1 LKPILHHLQ
10 KYFQRLAAY
19 YRILSLFTFAVLI
32 MVQASHGQ
40 TEDPVAPIL
49 PDTNNVPVADT
60 IVDADDLGLDNP
72 IDYYGKDSTV
82 VDVINEKILL
92 YGQAWV
98 NYGDL
103 RVTAE
108 FIEFSLDSYTAKAWG
123 KKDSTGK
130 IIERATFTEGDNSF
144 QEDSLAYN
152 FKSQRGISYGVRT
165 EEGDAHLLSS
175 ISKKASNNWI
185 SVGKGKLTTCNAENP
200 HYHFQLSKAMVIP
213 NEKVVSGPLFLKF
226 RKIPTPLALPFGF
239 FPNKKESTQGI
250 LLPGYGNG
258 NDKGYF
264 IQNLG
269 YYLPINKF
277 VDTRVL
283 FDVYTRGS
291 WSARNITNYKK
302 LYRHN
307 GSFNISRVVN
317 KTGIPELPEFT
328 KSVNF
333 NLQWTH
339 NQDPKARPNST
350 FSSNVNLGSLNNFR
364 NNLNTSQQEFLS
376 STFSSRIQWSKRW
389 PDSPF
394 NMGVTAGHTQN
405 TQSRNVQVTL
415 PAVNLNMSRITLG
428 RFVADPAA
436 KKFLDN
442 IGITAS
448 ADMQNTVSENERFF
462 SLNQI
467 ETLNQKS
474 RNGLRLQ
481 GQASTSLRAKQYGTF
496 TINAGATM
504 VSAFRYAERNFD
516 DVQQILTTDTL
527 VGIRS
532 ALNWNVSGNMNSR
545 LYGTFNFGNDRL
557 IKAIRHM
564 VQWNVGA
571 SYSPY
576 SNFSNSIFAPD
587 GTFIGYS
594 PFDLAA
600 YQPQNSM
607 EQFNLN
613 WSSTNNFEAKVRDKT
628 QTKPTFKKIKIIDS
642 WKKSIS
648 YNTMA
653 DSLNLSNLAMS
664 AFTTLAKN
672 ITLNYSSTH
681 SFYDRDST
689 GREINTYLAKNRN
702 RLTRLEG
709 ANLALGFRFASKQ
722 KQEMA
727 RSDQAL
733 SQEEEEIIE
742 KNRANLIDFKVPWS
756 LNLNYN
762 LRMTRNFDDAKQ
774 RDTTVIRQAFTFSGD
789 FSLFEKWKISYN
801 SGYSMEDPRYRTLQ
815 FKDFGLRDFTTTNI
829 GLHWDLH
836 CWEFSFNFVPFGQRQ
851 SYMAQLNIKSALLQD
866 LKIQRR
872 GNLGDQNYLY

>member
-1 LKPILHHLQ
+1 M
-10 KYFQRLAAY
+10 AAY

-32 MVQASHGQ
+32 MVQASKAQ
-40 TEDPVAPIL
+40 TEDSLAVMP
-49 PDTNNVPVADT
+49 PDTNNVPVPDSIAM
-60 IVDADDLGLDNP
+60 ADDLGLEHP

-82 VDVINEKILL
+82 VDVIHEKILL

-98 NYGDL
+98 TYGDL
-103 RVTAE
+103 KVTAD
-108 FIEFSLDSYTAKAWG
+108 FIEFSLENFTAKASG
-123 KKDSTGK
+123 KRDSTGK

-152 FKSQRGISYGVRT
+152 FKTQRGISYGVRT

-175 ISKKASNNWI
+175 VSKKAPNNWI

-269 YYLPINKF
+269 YYVPISKF

-291 WSARNITNYKK
+291 WSVRNITNYKK
-302 LYRHN
+302 LYRYN
-307 GSFNISRVVN
+307 GSFNVSRIVN
-317 KTGIPELPEFT
+317 KTGIPELPEFS

-333 NLQWTH
+333 NIQWTH
-339 NQDPKARPNST
+339 NQDPKARPSST

-364 NNLNTSQQEFLS
+364 NNLNTSQQDFLS
-376 STFSSRIQWSKRW
+376 STFSSRVQWSKRF
-389 PDSPF
+389 PDTPF

-415 PAVNLNMSRITLG
+415 PAVNFNMSRITLG
-428 RFVADPAA
+428 RFVTDPSA

-442 IGITAS
+442 IGLTAS
-448 ADMQNTVSENERFF
+448 ADMQNSVSENERYF
-462 SLNQI
+462 SFSQLNTI
-467 ETLNQKS
+467 NKKS
-474 RNGLRLQ
+474 RSGLRLQ
-481 GQASTSLRAKQYGTF
+481 AQASTSLRAKQYGTF
-496 TINAGATM
+496 TVNVASTM
-504 VSAFRYAERNFD
+504 VNAFRYAERTYD
-516 DVQQILTTDTL
+516 DVQQILITDTL
-527 VGIRS
+527 LGLRS
-532 ALNWNVSGNMNSR
+532 AMNWNASGNFNTR
-545 LYGTFNFGNDRL
+545 LYGTFNLGNDRR

-564 VQWNVGA
+564 LQWNVGM
-571 SYSPY
+571 SYAPY
-576 SNFSNSIFAPD
+576 SNFSNGIFAPD
-587 GTFIGYS
+587 GTFVGYS

-600 YQPQNSM
+600 YQPQNNIQ
-607 EQFNLN
+607 QFNFN

-628 QTKPTFKKIKIIDS
+628 QAKPTYTKFKIIDS
-642 WKKSIS
+642 WKKSLS
-648 YNTMA
+648 YNVMA
-653 DSLNLSNLAMS
+653 DSLNLSNLSMS
-664 AFTTLAKN
+664 AFTTIAKN

-689 GREINTYLAKNRN
+689 GREINKYLSQSKN
-702 RLTRLEG
+702 RLTRMEG
-709 ANLALGFRFASKQ
+709 ANLALGFRFTSKE
-722 KQEMA
+722 KKEPERA
-727 RSDQAL
+727 DKEL
-733 SQEEEEIIE
+733 TPEEQQLID
-742 KNRANLIDFKVPWS
+742 NSSSNLIDFKVPWT

-762 LRMTRNFDDAKQ
+762 LRLSQVYNRDTQ
-774 RDTTVIRQAFTFSGD
+774 RDSVVLRQAFTFSGD
-789 FSLFEKWKISYN
+789 FTLFEKWAISFN
-801 SGYSMEDPRYRTLQ
+801 SGYSMDDPRYRTLQ

-836 CWEFSFNFVPFGQRQ
+836 CWELSVNYVPFGQRQ

-866 LKIQRR
+866 LKLQRR

>member
-1 LKPILHHLQ
+1 M
-10 KYFQRLAAY
+10 AAF
-19 YRILSLFTFAVLI
+19 YRILTLFTFAVLI
-32 MVQASHGQ
+32 MVPVVHGQ
-40 TEDPVAPIL
+40 TEELFSSPAA
-49 PDTNNVPVADT
+49 DTNNVPVADT
-60 IVDADDLGLDNP
+60 IVVSDDLGLDHA

-82 VDVINEKILL
+82 VDVVNERILL

-98 NYGDL
+98 TYGDL
-103 RVTAE
+103 KVTAE
-108 FIEFSLDSYTAKAWG
+108 NIEFSLDSYTARAWG

-130 IIERATFTEGDNSF
+130 VIERATFTEGENSF
-144 QEDSLAYN
+144 KEDSLSYN

-165 EEGDAHLLSS
+165 EQGEAQLLSS
-175 ISKKASNNWI
+175 VSKKASNNWI

-226 RKIPTPLALPFGF
+226 RKIPAPLALPFGF

-258 NDKGYF
+258 NEKGYF

-269 YYLPINKF
+269 YYVPINKNL
-277 VDTRVL
+277 DTRVL

-291 WSARNITNYKK
+291 WSVRNVTNYKK
-302 LYRHN
+302 LYKHN
-307 GSFNISRVVN
+307 GSFNISRLVN
-317 KTGIPELPEFT
+317 KTGIPELPEYA

-333 NLQWTH
+333 NVQWTH

-376 STFSSRIQWSKRW
+376 STFSSRIQWTKRW
-389 PDSPF
+389 PDTPF

-428 RFVADPAA
+428 RFVEDPAA

-442 IGITAS
+442 IGLTAS
-448 ADMQNTVSENERFF
+448 ADMQNSVSENERFF
-462 SLNQI
+462 SFNQI
-467 ETLNQKS
+467 EELNKKS

-481 GQASTSLRAKQYGTF
+481 AQASTSLRAKQYGTF
-496 TINAGATM
+496 TISANATM
-504 VSAFRYAERNFD
+504 VNAFRYAERSFN
-516 DVQQILTTDTL
+516 DVQQLLTTDTL
-527 VGIRS
+527 VGLKS
-532 ALNWNVSGNMNSR
+532 AINWNTSGNFNSR
-545 LYGTFNFGNDRL
+545 LYGTFNFGNDRM

-564 VQWNVGA
+564 IQWNMGV

-576 SNFSNSIFAPD
+576 ANFSNGIFAPD

-600 YQPQNSM
+600 YQPQNST

-613 WSSTNNFEAKVRDKT
+613 WSSTNNFEAKVRDKS
-628 QTKPTFKKIKIIDS
+628 QTKPTYKKLKIIDS
-642 WKKSIS
+642 WKKSFS
-648 YNTMA
+648 YNAMA
-653 DSLNLSNLAMS
+653 DSLNLSNLSMS
-664 AFTTLAKN
+664 AFTTIAKN

-689 GREINTYLAKNRN
+689 GREINKYLAQSSN

-709 ANLALGFRFASKQ
+709 ANLALGFRFSSKQ
-722 KQEMA
+722 QQEVA
-727 RSDQAL
+727 RADKEL
-733 SQEEEEIIE
+733 TPEEQEIIE
-742 KNRANLIDFKVPWS
+742 KNRDNMIDFKVPWS
-756 LNLNYN
+756 LNVNYN
-762 LRMTRNFDDAKQ
+762 LRIARNFDAVTQSDEN
-774 RDTTVIRQAFTFSGD
+774 VIRQAFTFTGD
-789 FSLFEKWKISYN
+789 FSLFEKWKISFN
-801 SGYSMEDPRYRTLQ
+801 SGYSMDDERYRTLQ

-836 CWEFSFNFVPFGQRQ
+836 CWEFTFNYVPFGQRQ

-872 GNLGDQNYLY
+872 GNLGDQNYLF